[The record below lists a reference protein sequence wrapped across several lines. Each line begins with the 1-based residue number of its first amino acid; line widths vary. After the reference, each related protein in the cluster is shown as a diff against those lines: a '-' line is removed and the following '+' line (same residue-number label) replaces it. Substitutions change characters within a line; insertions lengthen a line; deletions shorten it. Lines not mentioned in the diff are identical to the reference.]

1 MGPKIPNQTDFSFIN
16 GSPNSGPDVYA
27 TTTDFLEQPRFQD
40 YSYCQTRRPR
50 QTVQQCTVYSSV
62 QCKILYTVQQYTVYS
77 SVQCTVLYIV
87 QQCTVNSSVQYIV
100 VYSIQ
105 YCTVYTTVLCTE
117 VYCHTHTYLHNLE
130 GSSVQCSVPAAG
142 PGLTTTH
149 LCDPVYCKLFQRPL
163 NPAAVHLYTLLLYT
177 VQLYTLQLK
186 TDFFLV
192 FLTFVCCTFVY
203 YTSVYCTFVYCT
215 FVYCTFV
222 HITFVLKL
230 LYSYILYNSKGLSM
244 YFQALTQFV
253 ASH

>member
-1 MGPKIPNQTDFSFIN
+1 MGPQIPNRTDFSFIN
-16 GSPNSGPDVYA
+16 GSPNTGPDVYA

-87 QQCTVNSSVQYIV
+87 QQCTVNSSVQYTV

-142 PGLTTTH
+142 PSLTTTH

-177 VQLYTLQLK
+177 VQLYNLQLK
-186 TDFFLV
+186 TDILFGIPYI
-192 FLTFVCCTFVY
+192 CM
-203 YTSVYCTFVYCT
+203 
-215 FVYCTFV
+215 
-222 HITFVLKL
+222 
-230 LYSYILYNSKGLSM
+230 LYICILYICILYICILYICVLYICTHNICLKAAVQL
-244 YFQALTQFV
+244 YTVQF
-253 ASH
+253 